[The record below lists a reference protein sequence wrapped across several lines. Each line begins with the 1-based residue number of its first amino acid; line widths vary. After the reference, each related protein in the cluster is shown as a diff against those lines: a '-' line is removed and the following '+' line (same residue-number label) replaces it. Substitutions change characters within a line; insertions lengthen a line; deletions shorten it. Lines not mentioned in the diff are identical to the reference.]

1 MKSTTALGTPQDL
14 GYWTLKWRLKKS
26 KQKKKSVSQ
35 LRGFKS
41 TETQTPTRHF
51 VFSYFSNKHLWRES
65 WFRNPRPSP
74 RVWVC
79 LRRLGGRNNKAADMF
94 CRQTAFFFFFLSSS
108 WLKRHTLVKI
118 DPQCRSS
125 IFGKR
130 QSSWWRETRVYR
142 AVMRNDWQQT
152 TVSRYLCNIT

>member
-1 MKSTTALGTPQDL
+1 MESTTALGTPQDP
-14 GYWTLKWRLKKS
+14 GYWTLKWGLKKS
-26 KQKKKSVSQ
+26 KQSRFHNWGDLSP
-35 LRGFKS
+35 R
-41 TETQTPTRHF
+41 RH
-51 VFSYFSNKHLWRES
+51 KHLHATSCFPILATSTFEGS
-65 WFRNPRPSP
+65 LDLEIQRPSP